1 MTVQYVLRRLGI
13 FLLIIWV
20 ASTLNF
26 IIPRLAPGDP
36 VAAIL
41 GEMEVQ
47 GATVANSAEI
57 IATFRERFGLD
68 DPLYIQYFK
77 YLWALARFDLG
88 YSIAHFPARVTD
100 IVGSALPYTIGLLT
114 VTTLIT
120 FIIGILAGALL
131 VWHATPRTARLV
143 ISFFMMLAPIPYY
156 LLAIIFVS
164 VFAFSLGLVPYS
176 GVVSVGRLPSQGFDL
191 SYLLDVVY
199 HSTLPALSIIIAGVG
214 GWILGMR
221 GMMVTV
227 LGEDYLTL
235 AEAKGL
241 RERRIFYFYA
251 MRNAMLPQFT
261 GLAISLGYVVS
272 GATIVEL
279 IFSYP
284 GMGYRL
290 FQAINT
296 NDFPVIQGITF
307 FLVVSI
313 AVAILVIDLI
323 YPKLDPR
330 ITYHRR

>member
-131 VWHATPRTARLV
+131 VWHATPRTARLA

-164 VFAFSLGLVPYS
+164 VFAFSLGLFPYS